1 MIRLEDEFLPTR
13 RQGLSDAEVGEWAR
27 LLQNGRPAEKQR
39 ALLKLIAAGAE
50 AALVEC
56 LRSKD
61 PITVQFATDGLWE
74 CWLNEKGS
82 KARQK
87 MEQGIR
93 LMEAG
98 ELAEAFEVFRALAKA
113 HPDWVEAINKQAT
126 VLYLQIRLKESLE
139 LCRQVVER
147 KPHHFGAW
155 SGMALCAVR
164 MEDWQTAL
172 NAATQ
177 ALRLQP
183 RAETN
188 REIVK
193 LARSKLGAS

>member
-1 MIRLEDEFLPTR
+1 MIRLEPDFLPPG
-13 RQGLSDAEVGEWAR
+13 RQGLSDAEVGEFAR
-27 LLQNGRPAEKQR
+27 LLKHGRPVEKQR

-50 AALVEC
+50 SALVEC
-56 LRSKD
+56 LRARD

-74 CWLNEKGS
+74 CWLNEKGR
-82 KARQK
+82 KARQE
-87 MEQGIR
+87 MEKGIK

-98 ELAEAFEVFRALAKA
+98 GLGEAFEVFQSLAKA
-113 HPDWVEAINKQAT
+113 HPDWIEAINKQAT
-126 VLYLQIRLKESLE
+126 VLYLQTRLEESLN

-164 MEDWQTAL
+164 LEDWKTAL
-172 NAATQ
+172 TAASQ

-183 RAETN
+183 RGETN

-193 LARSKLGAS
+193 LARTKLGTA